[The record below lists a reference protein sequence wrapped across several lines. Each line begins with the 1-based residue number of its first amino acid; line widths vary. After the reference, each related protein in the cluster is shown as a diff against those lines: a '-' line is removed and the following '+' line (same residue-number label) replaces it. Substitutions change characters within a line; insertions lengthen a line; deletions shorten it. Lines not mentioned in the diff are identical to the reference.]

1 MGVGNYGQGVVQD
14 YKEAFV
20 WYRKAAEQ
28 GTSSAQFALG
38 TMYEYGNGVITDNV
52 YAHMWYNIAASNGNI
67 KSAGNRDS
75 LANKMTAAEIAKAQE
90 LAREC
95 VKKLYKGC

>member
-52 YAHMWYNIAASNGNI
+52 YAHMWYNIAASNNSEFSS
-67 KSAGNRDS
+67 KARDELS
-75 LANKMTAAEIAKAQE
+75 KKLTAAEIAKAQE